1 MLHHADVPRVGLA
14 LGGIGR
20 LEQSGDKRRSVRQPA
35 GADKVAAMS
44 RGGGEAMRVLT
55 LRTGR
60 TSMLAP
66 ARIRMAPVMT
76 AVTSPNTS
84 PRRPI
89 VPRARRQ
96 YTLVLAI
103 KSCTGAPSLSG
114 MWAGC
119 EGSRRGLVVREIP
132 LGRQK
137 PRQIPQDRTR
147 HPHLIREGGSS
158 ARTPKHKTRHL
169 SQGHLRFALWRGTP
183 SRCQDIHR
191 PGFRGA

>member
-1 MLHHADVPRVGLA
+1 MASGALRSCRTDTWSGCVSEWVSDGGGFGAVWGHKGPKVRHVVGRAVAPAKLLLAFMLHHADVPRVGLA

-20 LEQSGDKRRSVRQPA
+20 LEQSGDKRHSVRQPA

-55 LRTGR
+55 LQTGR

-114 MWAGC
+114 MCGQVA
-119 EGSRRGLVVREIP
+119 RGRGEAS
-132 LGRQK
+132 
-137 PRQIPQDRTR
+137 
-147 HPHLIREGGSS
+147 SS
-158 ARTPKHKTRHL
+158 ARSPLGGR
-169 SQGHLRFALWRGTP
+169 A
-183 SRCQDIHR
+183 
-191 PGFRGA
+191 A